1 MNPLS
6 QAQATELQYEQ
17 LSCQQMQTMRLLP
30 AGGCV
35 ESAFVTGY

>member
-6 QAQATELQYEQ
+6 QEQAMELQYQQ
-17 LSCQQMQTMRLLP
+17 LSYQQMQTMPLLP
-30 AGGCV
+30 VGGCV